1 MHFHLFLLFSLPR
14 RVFDSSRNAQFV
26 TETAARET
34 IFFRSFVL
42 TYSKLGLT
50 FQRLLV
56 QASPSSK
63 TINASTSLPGFF
75 LEIGEAL
82 GTRFNLR
89 FILLRFN
96 LCKKQ
101 MNIPPHRQLLTD
113 EFLISRYMCNQMV
126 MRIKSIFRSIKFWS

>member
-1 MHFHLFLLFSLPR
+1 MHFDLFLLFSLPR
-14 RVFDSSRNAQFV
+14 SVFDSSRNAQCV
-26 TETAARET
+26 TETAAREA

-82 GTRFNLR
+82 GTRLNLR
-89 FILLRFN
+89 FILLRFY

-101 MNIPPHRQLLTD
+101 MNIPPHRQLLTA

-126 MRIKSIFRSIKFWS
+126 MRIKSIFRSIKF